1 MENTKNNYLGEEK
14 VGKLLAKFSIPCILS
29 LLISALYNIVDQ
41 IFIGNSNVGAIGNT
55 ATTIVFP
62 LTCIALAFSLMLGDG
77 TASFMSLS
85 SGKGENDKIHKAV
98 GTTICTGI
106 IISVIFLLISF
117 PLLSQILT
125 FFGVRSEKALS
136 YSLEYGRIILIG
148 IPFYILMNIL
158 NSIIRA
164 DGSPKTAMIS
174 MVLGAVINIV
184 LDAIFINA
192 LNMGLTGAALA
203 TIIGQIVSFFIS
215 LAYIFRPKTFKLKL
229 TSFKLEFNMLLN
241 VLKLGFS
248 SFLTQASIV
257 IVSIVSMNM
266 LAKYGVQSK
275 YGSDDPQAIMGIV
288 MKVFTIVINIAVG
301 IAAGAQPIIEYNY
314 GAKNYKRVKKLLSLI
329 LVLNLILGIISTIL
343 FELIPG
349 KIIQIFGSNT
359 QNKDLYLEFGIL
371 TIRIYLAFIIF
382 TLIQKV
388 TAIYLQ
394 AVGEPV
400 KATILSLIRDVII
413 IIPSMIILPKFLGI
427 IGILYSSWVT
437 DIVSII
443 ITVIFLIFEYKKLN
457 KNNY

>member
-106 IISVIFLLISF
+106 IISVLFLVISF

-125 FFGVRSEKALS
+125 FFGARSEKALS

-215 LAYIFRPKTFKLKL
+215 LGYIFRPKTFKLKL

-343 FELIPG
+343 FELIPD

>member
-125 FFGVRSEKALS
+125 FFGARSEKALS

-301 IAAGAQPIIEYNY
+301 IAAGAQPIIGYNY

-343 FELIPG
+343 FELIPD